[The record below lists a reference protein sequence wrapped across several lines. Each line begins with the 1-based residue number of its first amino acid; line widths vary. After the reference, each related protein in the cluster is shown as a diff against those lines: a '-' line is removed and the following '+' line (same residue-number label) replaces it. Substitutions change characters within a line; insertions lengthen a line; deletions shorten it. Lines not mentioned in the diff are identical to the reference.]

1 MNPDL
6 IILFT
11 GEILIILALYR
22 FLLRDWVIAKWE
34 EKIEEE
40 GWLLVKLD
48 PVIEE
53 IEDRVHD
60 KLQQFQDSFFGSVG
74 AMTKKAK
81 NMDPMNNIRKAAKDG
96 DWTSM
101 LVEYAANK
109 SGLGALL
116 PPGTAE
122 NRGKTAEKT
131 PLVSQ
136 KSPIPKKIRDIF

>member
-11 GEILIILALYR
+11 GEIAIILLLYR
-22 FLLRDWVIAKWE
+22 FLLRDWVIQKWE

-40 GWLLVKLD
+40 GWLVVKLD

-53 IEDRVHD
+53 IEDRMHD
-60 KLQQFQDSFFGSVG
+60 KLEQFQASFFGSVG

-81 NMDPMNNIRKAAKDG
+81 DLDPMNNLRKAAKDG
-96 DWTSM
+96 DWTTM

-109 SGLGALL
+109 ANLGHLL
-116 PPGTAE
+116 GSD
-122 NRGKTAEKT
+122 
-131 PLVSQ
+131 SQ
-136 KSPIPKKIRDIF
+136 NIGNNDSKINSKPSIPKKIFDK

>member
-1 MNPDL
+1 VNPDL

-109 SGLGALL
+109 ANLGHLL
-116 PPGTAE
+116 PNE
-122 NRGKTAEKT
+122 SAEKDEKQGVNGNIK
-131 PLVSQ
+131 PLKPQ
-136 KSPIPKKIRDIF
+136 KMKDLLNK

>member
-11 GEILIILALYR
+11 GEIIIILALYR
-22 FLLRDWVIAKWE
+22 FLLRDWVIQKWE

-60 KLQQFQDSFFGSVG
+60 TLQQFQDSFFGSVG

-109 SGLGALL
+109 ANLGHLL
-116 PPGTAE
+116 PNE
-122 NRGKTAEKT
+122 SSKKDEKQGVT
-131 PLVSQ
+131 GNFKP
-136 KSPIPKKIRDIF
+136 PIPTKL